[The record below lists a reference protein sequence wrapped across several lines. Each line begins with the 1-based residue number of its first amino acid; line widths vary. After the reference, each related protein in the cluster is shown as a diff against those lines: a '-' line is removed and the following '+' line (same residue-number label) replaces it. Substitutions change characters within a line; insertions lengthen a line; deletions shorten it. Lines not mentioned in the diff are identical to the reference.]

1 MAKCSSSNIRV
12 YPFVAKTVLFK
23 QDTYMMTI
31 TPSLT
36 ITSSELEL
44 TFIRA
49 PGPGGQN
56 VNKVATAVQL
66 RFNIKHS
73 PSLSEDIRIRLL
85 SALKSKVTLQGDLI
99 IKASRYRSQERN
111 KQDAIE
117 RFTELI
123 RNAAIK
129 PNKRKKTRP
138 TLASKER
145 HLVNKKRR
153 AKNKSLRGGKIN
165 HHD

>member
-1 MAKCSSSNIRV
+1 MII
-12 YPFVAKTVLFK
+12 
-23 QDTYMMTI
+23 I
-31 TPSLT
+31 TPTLT

-73 PSLSEDIRIRLL
+73 ASLSEEVRIRLL
-85 SALKSKVTLQGDLI
+85 SVLKSKLTLQGDVI

-111 KQDAIE
+111 KQDAIK
-117 RFTELI
+117 RFSELLKH
-123 RNAAIK
+123 AAIRPK
-129 PNKRKKTRP
+129 KRKKTRP

-145 HLVNKKRR
+145 HLVNKKRH

>member
-1 MAKCSSSNIRV
+1 MIV
-12 YPFVAKTVLFK
+12 
-23 QDTYMMTI
+23 
-31 TPSLT
+31 
-36 ITSSELEL
+36 ITSTLSIDDSELKL

-66 RFNIKHS
+66 RFDVKHS
-73 PSLSEDIRIRLL
+73 PSLPEDVRIRLL
-85 SALKSKVTLQGDLI
+85 SVLKSKLTLQGDLI

-117 RFTELI
+117 RFTELLKH
-123 RNAAIK
+123 AAIK
-129 PNKRKKTRP
+129 PKKRKKTRP

-145 HLVNKKRR
+145 HLVSKKHH